1 MYKIH
6 PRFSKPKVYKTKI
19 NPNSMEFYRKHPD
32 LAPRNVYLYLGR
44 TVDLKT
50 VERYIANFGKE
61 SIWDKVR
68 NWFSNIFNKNK

>member
-1 MYKIH
+1 MLKI
-6 PRFSKPKVYKTKI
+6 FPKFNNAKIFKTKI
-19 NPNSMEFYRKHPD
+19 NPNTQDFYKKYPD

-50 VERYIANFGKE
+50 IQNYLDNIGKE